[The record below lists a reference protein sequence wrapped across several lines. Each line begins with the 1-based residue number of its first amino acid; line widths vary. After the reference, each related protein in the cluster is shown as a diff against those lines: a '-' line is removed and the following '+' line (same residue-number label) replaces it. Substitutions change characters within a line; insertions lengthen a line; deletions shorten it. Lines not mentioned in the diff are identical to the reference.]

1 MYVLHEEDSLAH
13 GAEKRTNELHL
24 SYQPCTTFIFYS
36 ANNFHAVVHNNISL
50 IWLLQTGVKQ
60 KLVKCLLQQ
69 TDDTFTNADCF

>member
-1 MYVLHEEDSLAH
+1 MQHSFWKRRRALQGDKYSITCNIPFKMYVLHEEDSLAH

-50 IWLLQTGVKQ
+50 I
-60 KLVKCLLQQ
+60 
-69 TDDTFTNADCF
+69 